1 MAKLGGA
8 TRRLLFDAIVPPP
21 TRFMNPSEET
31 KLRMEDIVTRP
42 PTTIVRL
49 IADRSARIHLD
60 KYFGKLVHFDDRLE
74 DVGQDSVRWIRI
86 QLQFLPRA
94 GREERVGRESRSVIH
109 PRHGHSP

>member
-21 TRFMNPSEET
+21 TRFMNPFLGGNET
-31 KLRMEDIVTRP
+31 EDIVTRP